1 VTGPRSTW
9 DATWEAE
16 LAEPPGLDAHTLENH
31 IDQRK
36 IEFLHDLLPREG
48 RAIEIG
54 CGSARLLA
62 RVRRAAGVRAFALD
76 PSPHA
81 LQLAARTA
89 AAFEAPM
96 TRLSGDAVQ
105 LPFPDGAFDLVLSG
119 GLLEHF
125 EEPRTVV
132 SEMVRVLR
140 PGGVF
145 YADVVP
151 RKLSLYRA
159 RELPRMLRHADLMEG
174 VHESAFGPRHY
185 CTILSG
191 LGCRDIRVRAAGVYP
206 PGSGPGWARR
216 TAALDGTKVADWLGW
231 YFMIAARRAA

>member
-1 VTGPRSTW
+1 M
-9 DATWEAE
+9 
-16 LAEPPGLDAHTLENH
+16 TL
-31 IDQRK
+31 
-36 IEFLHDLLPREG
+36 
-48 RAIEIG
+48 
-54 CGSARLLA
+54 
-62 RVRRAAGVRAFALD
+62 
-76 PSPHA
+76 
-81 LQLAARTA
+81 
-89 AAFEAPM
+89 
-96 TRLSGDAVQ
+96 LSGDAAR
-105 LPFPDGAFDLVLSG
+105 LPFRDGAFDLVLSG

-132 SEMVRVLR
+132 SEMVRLLR

-185 CTILSG
+185 CAILSE
-191 LGCRDIRVRAAGVYP
+191 LGCRDLRVRAAGVYP

-216 TAALDGTKVADWLGW
+216 TAALDGTRFAEWLGW
-231 YFMIAARRAA
+231 YFMIAARRAV